1 MVMAVKKTS
10 KIPTGKAKNPQSSK
24 GMRELEKKIGKVPVF
39 FKELMKTQPDM
50 HEAILAFDQ
59 HIWDDGALS
68 RKMKKIL
75 AISIAAALRDQH
87 AVKAQLAGAK
97 RLGVSMDEIE
107 EALRVT
113 FLLSGMPAY
122 VYGRAAMEEIMGK
135 D

>member
-1 MVMAVKKTS
+1 MAVKKTS
-10 KIPTGKAKNPQSSK
+10 RIPVGKAKNPQSSK
-24 GMRELEKKIGKVPVF
+24 GMKELEKKIGKVPVF

-50 HEAILAFDQ
+50 HGAILAFDQ

-68 RKMKKIL
+68 RKTKKII

-97 RLGVSMDEIE
+97 QLGVRTDEIE

-122 VYGRAAMEEIMGK
+122 VYGRAAMNEIMGK

>member
-1 MVMAVKKTS
+1 MAVKKTS
-10 KIPTGKAKNPQSSK
+10 KIPTARAKNTQSSK

-50 HEAILAFDQ
+50 HGAILAFDQ

-68 RKMKKIL
+68 RKTKKIL

-97 RLGVSMDEIE
+97 RLGVRRDEIE

>member
-1 MVMAVKKTS
+1 MAVKKTS
-10 KIPTGKAKNPQSSK
+10 KIPAGKAKNAGSSK
-24 GMRELEKKIGKVPVF
+24 GMKELEKKIGKVPVF

-50 HEAILAFDQ
+50 HGAILAFDQ

-68 RKMKKIL
+68 RKTKKII

-97 RLGVSMDEIE
+97 KLGVRTDEIE

-122 VYGRAAMEEIMGK
+122 VYGRAAMNEIMGK

>member
-1 MVMAVKKTS
+1 MAVRKTS
-10 KIPTGKAKNPQSSK
+10 KIPQGKNPQGSK
-24 GMRELEKKIGKVPVF
+24 GMKELEKKIGKVPVF

-50 HEAILAFDQ
+50 HGAILAFDQ

-68 RKMKKIL
+68 RKTKKII

-97 RLGVSMDEIE
+97 KLGVRTDEIE

-122 VYGRAAMEEIMGK
+122 VYGRAAMNEIMGK

>member
-1 MVMAVKKTS
+1 MAVKKTS
-10 KIPTGKAKNPQSSK
+10 KIPTARAKNTQSSK
-24 GMRELEKKIGKVPVF
+24 GMKELEKKIGKVPVF

-68 RKMKKIL
+68 RKTKKIL

-87 AVKAQLAGAK
+87 AVQAQLAGAK
-97 RLGVSMDEIE
+97 RLGVTPEEIE
-107 EALRVT
+107 EGLRVT

-122 VYGRAAMEEIMGK
+122 VYGKAAMEKIMGK
-135 D
+135 G

>member
-1 MVMAVKKTS
+1 MAVRKTS
-10 KIPTGKAKNPQSSK
+10 KIPQGKGKNTQSSK
-24 GMRELEKKIGKVPVF
+24 GMKELERKIGKVPVF

-50 HEAILAFDQ
+50 HGAILAFDQ

-97 RLGVSMDEIE
+97 RLGVSMEEIE

>member
-1 MVMAVKKTS
+1 MAVKKTS
-10 KIPTGKAKNPQSSK
+10 KIPTARPKNTQSSK

-50 HEAILAFDQ
+50 HGAILAFDQ

-68 RKMKKIL
+68 RKTKKIL

-97 RLGVSMDEIE
+97 KLGVRRDEIE

>member
-1 MVMAVKKTS
+1 MAVKRTS

-122 VYGRAAMEEIMGK
+122 VYGRTAMEEIMGK
-135 D
+135 G

>member
-1 MVMAVKKTS
+1 MAVKKTS

>member
-1 MVMAVKKTS
+1 MAVRKTS
-10 KIPTGKAKNPQSSK
+10 KIPQGKGKVTQSSK
-24 GMRELEKKIGKVPVF
+24 GMKELEKKIGKVPVF

-50 HEAILAFDQ
+50 HEASLAFDQ

-68 RKMKKIL
+68 RKTKKII

-107 EALRVT
+107 EGLRVT

-135 D
+135 E

>member
-1 MVMAVKKTS
+1 MAVKKTS

-50 HEAILAFDQ
+50 YGAILAFDQ

-68 RKMKKIL
+68 RKTKKIL

-97 RLGVSMDEIE
+97 RLGVRRDEIE

>member
-1 MVMAVKKTS
+1 MAGKKP
-10 KIPTGKAKNPQSSK
+10 KGKAGGKGRNPKETK
-24 GMRELEKKIGKVPVF
+24 GMKELEKKIGKVPVF

-50 HEAILAFDQ
+50 HGAVLAFDQ
-59 HIWDDGALS
+59 HIWDDGHLS

-87 AVKAQLAGAK
+87 AVRAQLAGAK
-97 RLGVSMDEIE
+97 QLGVTMEEIE

-122 VYGRAAMEEIMGK
+122 VYGRTAMEEIMGGK
-135 D
+135 

>member
-1 MVMAVKKTS
+1 MDMAVRRTTKVTAGRKT
-10 KIPTGKAKNPQSSK
+10 PQESK
-24 GMRELEKKIGKVPVF
+24 GMKELEKKIGKVPVF
-39 FKELMKTQPDM
+39 FRELMKTQPDM
-50 HEAILAFDQ
+50 HGAVLAFDQ

-68 RKMKKIL
+68 RKTKKIL

-87 AVKAQLAGAK
+87 AVRAQLAGAK
-97 RLGVSMDEIE
+97 RLGVSQDEIE

-135 D
+135 G